1 MPEDL
6 DTRQSSPDNLSE
18 IVRRA
23 ILEAADMKDIEE
35 RARQI
40 GERNSKL
47 GLGKIDEA
55 DGGPVT

>member
-55 DGGPVT
+55 DVGPVT

>member
-6 DTRQSSPDNLSE
+6 DTRQSSSDILSE

-35 RARQI
+35 RARQM

-47 GLGKIDEA
+47 ALGKIDAA
-55 DGGPVT
+55 DGGSVT

>member
-6 DTRQSSPDNLSE
+6 DTPQSAADNLSE

-23 ILEAADMKDIEE
+23 ILEAADMQDIEE

-40 GERNSKL
+40 GERTFRPSI
-47 GLGKIDEA
+47 GKTEEA

>member
-55 DGGPVT
+55 DVGR